1 MENVKIGWAKR
12 EISIN
17 ENVVIPGQLYLRL
30 SEGIHDP
37 LYVTA
42 LCMENG
48 EGPVF
53 FVTCDVVVLRGDV
66 IAGTREKVAQMRPE
80 IPVDN
85 IIMGCTHTHAG
96 ACITPTA
103 ETTPDG
109 QPIYPGSKY
118 KEFFCQMCAEAICE
132 AWDTRAEGGMAY
144 GYGYAVVGHSRR
156 VVYFDDVSLRT
167 ENSIAPNGHGVMY
180 GNTNDAQFS
189 HYEAGADHFLNAMF
203 TFDAQEKLTGI
214 VINVPCPSQLS
225 EHFTKLSADYWNEVR
240 QMVAAEFG
248 EDVFV
253 LPQCAAAGDLSPRIL
268 HYKQAQARRMAL
280 KYDLP
285 YEVKKATGNS
295 QDEYNKVM
303 GERYDIAQRIMESV
317 RDIYSWAKKDIQTQ
331 IPVRHTK
338 SVMELSRRMITDEE
352 KAECERNIEKM
363 RLAIPDPATCTPE
376 VFRKA
381 QSQYNAIKGRNE
393 RAIQRYGTQEE
404 NPKLPME
411 AHAVQVG
418 DIAFATI
425 RFELYMDYMH
435 RLQSRSPFIQT
446 FVIQLAGE
454 EGGNYLAT
462 ERGIANKGYSAS
474 LFCNM
479 VGAEGGQEW
488 VENTLQTL
496 QEMKNRDQ

>member
-1 MENVKIGWAKR
+1 MENVKIGWSKR
-12 EISIN
+12 EISID
-17 ENVVIPGQLYLRL
+17 EKVVIPGQMYLRL

-48 EGPVF
+48 DEPVF
-53 FVTCDVVVLRGDV
+53 FCTCDVVVLRGDV

-85 IIMGCTHTHAG
+85 IIMGATHTHAG
-96 ACITPTA
+96 ACLTPTA

-109 QPIYPGSKY
+109 QPIYPGSNY
-118 KEFFCQMCAEAICE
+118 REFFCQMCAEAICE

-144 GYGYAVVGHSRR
+144 GYGYAVVAHSRR

-180 GNTNDAQFS
+180 GNTNDDQFS

-203 TFDAQEKLTGI
+203 TFNMEKKLTGI

-240 QMVAAEFG
+240 QMVAKEFG
-248 EDVFV
+248 EDVYV
-253 LPQCAAAGDLSPRIL
+253 LPQCAAAGDLSPRVL

-280 KYDLP
+280 KYGLP
-285 YEVKKATGNS
+285 HEVKKATGNS
-295 QDEYNKVM
+295 QDAYNKVM
-303 GERYDIAQRIMESV
+303 GERYDIAQRILESV

-331 IPVRHTK
+331 IPVRHSKT
-338 SVMELSRRMITDEE
+338 VMELSRRMITDEE
-352 KAECERNIEKM
+352 KATCEANIEKM
-363 RLAIPDPATCTPE
+363 RQAIPDPAACTPE
-376 VFRKA
+376 EYRKA
-381 QSQYNAIKGRNE
+381 VSLYNSVKGRNE

-404 NPKLPME
+404 SPKLPME
-411 AHAVQVG
+411 SHAVQIG

-435 RLQSRSPFIQT
+435 RLQARSPFIQT
-446 FVIQLAGE
+446 FVVQLAGAE
-454 EGGNYLAT
+454 NGNYLAT

-488 VENTLQTL
+488 VENTLRTL
-496 QEMKNRDQ
+496 QEMKDRDQ